1 MNHRQLEVG
10 RRVVHRN
17 ATRLGDDNHEDPSEG
32 QYVRRMPGDPFL
44 HERSDQHAKVHG
56 AGGEGG
62 RK

>member
-17 ATRLGDDNHEDPSEG
+17 ATRLGDDNHEDPGEG
-32 QYVRRMPGDPFL
+32 QNVAGCRVTFL